1 MKKHHIGYLIKSIND
16 KLKTRANESLK
27 SHRLT
32 LSQSRIVAFL
42 SEKDGIATQKELED
56 VLGVSH
62 PTIVG
67 LISRMEQNGI
77 VYTYFDNS
85 CRSKVV
91 KLTDNALALASDM
104 DAAVSKQ
111 ENIMLDGLSEDE
123 IEALRKALNI
133 ILKNID

>member
-1 MKKHHIGYLIKSIND
+1 M
-16 KLKTRANESLK
+16 K